1 MVYGAA
7 PCGWAR
13 WVGEIPDHRQV
24 DGLWFLAEQ
33 GFVVTT
39 HTEKANRYIQGVL
52 SGEILSCK
60 WIKLACQRQVDDLAR
75 TDWLYVYDPAK
86 GERICKFIEL
96 FKHTK
101 GEWASKNES
110 IRLEDWQCFLLTTIF
125 GWVHKDTGKRRFRK
139 AMIVVPRKSGK
150 SVIGAGIG
158 LYMLA
163 VDGEAGSE
171 VYCGATSEKQAWEVF
186 RPAKIMAAQNPAFL
200 KKFGVAVNASNIN
213 VMKNASRF
221 EPLIGNPGDGS
232 SPHLAILDEYHEHQT
247 PNAHDT
253 MVTGMGARSQPMM
266 LIITTAGDNLAGP
279 CYDEIITMRKIMD
292 KVITGD
298 DRFYAEWTIDADV
311 DWQTDQALRMA
322 NPNFDVSVSGE
333 FLRTRQK
340 EAIENARHQNIFK
353 TKHLN
358 VWCSSRSAYFNM
370 QKWADCTDSDL
381 TLDDFEGKNCFLAL
395 DLASKVDIS
404 AKILLFPLENGG
416 FAVFGTYYLPEG
428 TVESTSNNHYRGWVN
443 SGHMVATDGDMIDM
457 DRIEQ
462 DILDDCKRFNVQEV
476 VYDPFQ
482 ATMLVTHLQNEGVAC
497 VEYRATVQFMSE
509 PTKNLDGLIMSGK
522 IKHDGD
528 PVLTWMMSNVVCR
541 IDAKDCVYPVKE
553 RAENKIDGAIAFI
566 MALGR
571 ALVDNGSGESVYE
584 ERGILVL

>member
-1 MVYGAA
+1 M
-7 PCGWAR
+7 R
-13 WVGEIPDHRQV
+13 DS
-24 DGLWFLAEQ
+24 
-33 GFVVTT
+33 
-39 HTEKANRYIQGVL
+39 HTDKANRYIQGVL
-52 SGEILSCK
+52 SGDILACK

-75 TDWLYVYDPAK
+75 TDWQYVYDAAK

-101 GEWASKNES
+101 GEWASKKEN
-110 IRLEDWQCFLLTTIF
+110 IHLEDWQCFVLTTIF
-125 GWVHKDTGKRRFRK
+125 GWVHRDTGKRRFRK
-139 AMIVVPRKSGK
+139 AMVITPRKSGK
-150 SVIGAGIG
+150 SILGAGVG

-163 VDGEAGSE
+163 ADGESGAE

-186 RPAKIMAAQNPAFL
+186 RPAKLMAAQNPAFL
-200 KKFGVAVNASNIN
+200 KQFGVAVNASNIN
-213 VMKNASRF
+213 VLKNASRF

-266 LIITTAGDNLAGP
+266 FIITTAGDNLAGP
-279 CYDEIITMRKIMD
+279 CYDEIITMRRIMD
-292 KVITGD
+292 KVITGE

-311 DWQTDQALRMA
+311 DWQSDDALRMA
-322 NPNFDVSVSGE
+322 NPNYDVSVSGE

-370 QKWADCTDSDL
+370 QKWADCTDSSLDL
-381 TLDDFEGKNCFLAL
+381 GDFEGQDCYLAL

-404 AKILLFPLENGG
+404 AKMLIFPRDGG
-416 FAVFGTYYLPEG
+416 KFVVFGTYYLPEG
-428 TVESTSNNHYRGWVN
+428 TVERTANNHYAGWVN
-443 SGHMVATDGDMIDM
+443 AGQLVTTDGDMIDM
-457 DRIEQ
+457 DRIEE
-462 DILDDCKRFNVQEV
+462 DILDDCRRFNVREV

-482 ATMLVTHLQNEGVAC
+482 ATMLVSHLQNEGVQC
-497 VEYRATVQFMSE
+497 VEYRNTVQMMSD

-522 IKHDGD
+522 IIHDGD

-541 IDAKDCVYPVKE
+541 TDQKDNVMPNKE
-553 RAENKIDGAIAFI
+553 RAENKIDGAIALI
-566 MALGR
+566 MGLGR
-571 ALVDNGSGESVYE
+571 ATTGEGSSESIYE
-584 ERGILVL
+584 EREIIIL

>member
-1 MVYGAA
+1 MT
-7 PCGWAR
+7 
-13 WVGEIPDHRQV
+13 
-24 DGLWFLAEQ
+24 L
-33 GFVVTT
+33 T

-52 SGEILSCK
+52 SGEILACK

-75 TDWLYVYDPAK
+75 TDWQYVYDAAK
-86 GERICKFIEL
+86 GDRICKFIEL

-101 GEWASKNES
+101 GEWASKREN
-110 IRLEDWQCFLLTTIF
+110 IHLEDWQCFVLTTIF
-125 GWVHKDTGKRRFRK
+125 GWVHRDTGKRRFRK
-139 AMIVVPRKSGK
+139 AMVVVSRKNGK
-150 SVIGAGIG
+150 SLISAGVG

-163 VDGEAGSE
+163 ADGESGAE

-186 RPAKIMAAQNPAFL
+186 RPAKLMAAQNAAFL
-200 KKFGVAVNASNIN
+200 RQFGVAVNASNIN
-213 VMKNASRF
+213 VLKNASRF

-253 MVTGMGARSQPMM
+253 MVTGMGARSHPMM
-266 LIITTAGDNLAGP
+266 FIITTAGDNLAGP

-298 DRFYAEWTIDADV
+298 DRFYAEWTADPEV
-311 DWQTDQALRMA
+311 DWQTEEALIMA
-322 NPNFDVSVSGE
+322 NPNIDISVSGE

-340 EAIENARHQNIFK
+340 EAIENARQQGIFR
-353 TKHLN
+353 TKHLCHW
-358 VWCSSRSAYFNM
+358 VSSRSAYFNL
-370 QKWADCTDSDL
+370 QKWNDCADSSLDL
-381 TLDDFEGKNCFLAL
+381 ADFEGKDCYLAL

-404 AKILLFPLENGG
+404 AKILLFPLPEGK

-428 TVESTSNNHYRGWVN
+428 TVETTSNNHYRGWVN
-443 SGHMVATDGDMIDM
+443 AGQMVATDGDMIDM

-462 DILDDCKRFNVQEV
+462 DILDDCARFNVQEV

-497 VEYRATVQFMSE
+497 VEYRATVQYMSE
-509 PTKNLDGLIMSGK
+509 PTKNLDALVVAGK
-522 IKHDGD
+522 IIHDGD

-541 IDAKDCVYPVKE
+541 VDAKDCIYPVKE
-553 RAENKIDGAIAFI
+553 RAENKIDGAIALI

-571 ALVDNGSGESVYE
+571 ASSGDGPSESVYE
-584 ERGILVL
+584 QRELFIL